1 MRRNKTEIGVIL
13 DSVIQYKIKIHMSC
27 SVDEEYYNTRY
38 KKYILS
44 LMYITIKFKMI
55 E

>member
-38 KKYILS
+38 KKIYFIIDV
-44 LMYITIKFKMI
+44 YYY
-55 E
+55 

>member
-1 MRRNKTEIGVIL
+1 LRNKSEIAVIL

-44 LMYITIKFKMI
+44 MMYIIIKFKMF